1 LDDGG
6 EDRHTLDLILAE
18 KAGRDTGQKALGW
31 RVFISEEL
39 KIMSEQEEVRALYQ
53 RVLGRWNHRDAAGMS
68 ALFAEDGGLVGFDG
82 STVNG
87 RVEIEAHLAPIFA
100 SHPTPPFV
108 WTVREVRGLGQDAA
122 LLRAVVGMVP
132 PGRAD
137 VEPSLNAIQTLVA
150 VRSDGRWRV
159 ALFQNTP
166 AAFHGR
172 PHEVE
177 ALTAELSEVLAAMR
191 EA

>member
-1 LDDGG
+1 
-6 EDRHTLDLILAE
+6 
-18 KAGRDTGQKALGW
+18 
-31 RVFISEEL
+31 
-39 KIMSEQEEVRALYQ
+39 MSEQEEVRALYQ

-68 ALFAEDGGLVGFDG
+68 ALFAEDGGMIGFDG
-82 STVNG
+82 ATVNG

-108 WTVREVRGLGQDAA
+108 WKVREVRRIGESAA

-132 PGRAD
+132 PRRDD
-137 VEPSLNAIQTLVA
+137 VEPSLNAVQSLVA
-150 VRSDGRWRV
+150 VQCDGRWRV

-172 PHEVE
+172 PQEVE
-177 ALTAELSEVLAAMR
+177 ALTAELNAVWAATK